1 MSLPLKF
8 KGWCIIVDDIRGE
21 LTITSIS
28 PKNLI
33 RRTMRW
39 TVTVERD
46 DFSKDYYI
54 ILPDKLLERVEWKE
68 GDTLKLDV
76 IKMGIDTSLQ
86 ITKRDDNA

>member
-1 MSLPLKF
+1 
-8 KGWCIIVDDIRGE
+8 
-21 LTITSIS
+21 
-28 PKNLI
+28 
-33 RRTMRW
+33 MRW

-54 ILPDKLLERVEWKE
+54 ILSDKLLERVEWKE